1 LSSRY
6 FDIKGQNYIFN
17 LWSHILTL
25 HSLITNG
32 SMISESRLTGFAF
45 ITLILTA
52 AVACNNRAGQET
64 KTADVLGTDSIT
76 TCVSHGIPSRAAA
89 IAESEKKHTFLGAD
103 DATMVYIAAGTFLM
117 GTTDF
122 ADASPVHEVTVGGFW
137 MDEHEVTNAQ
147 FARFVAATGYQT
159 IAERPLDPK
168 DFPNVPLDALQPGSA
183 VFTPPDQV
191 AGLNNHLQW
200 WRYVNG
206 ASWRHPEGP
215 GSDIRGREA
224 EPVVHIAYEDAAAFA
239 KWAGK
244 RLPTEAEWEY
254 AARAGQ
260 SNAKYYWG
268 NDLKPGGKWI
278 ANVYQGSFPT
288 EDSGE
293 DGYQGVAPVKSYQ
306 PNAWGLYDMDGN
318 VWEWCSDYYRPD
330 YYENSPTENPKGP
343 VNSHDPMEPGTV
355 KRVQRG
361 GSFLCN
367 EQYCERYIAGSRGKG
382 EISSGSNNLGF
393 RCVSDRPAPEN

>member
-1 LSSRY
+1 MALEYR
-6 FDIKGQNYIFN
+6 FI
-17 LWSHILTL
+17 
-25 HSLITNG
+25 
-32 SMISESRLTGFAF
+32 GFVSVA
-45 ITLILTA
+45 L
-52 AVACNNRAGQET
+52 AVVLVTACNQTQKAEQVAG
-64 KTADVLGTDSIT
+64 GTDVDSAA

-103 DATMVYIAAGTFLM
+103 DAAMVYIQGGTFLM
-117 GTTDF
+117 GTADF
-122 ADASPVHEVTVGGFW
+122 ADASPVHEVAVDGFW

-159 IAERPLDPK
+159 VAERPLDPK
-168 DFPNVPLDALQPGSA
+168 DFPDVPLDALQPGSA
-183 VFTPPDQV
+183 VFTPPNQAV
-191 AGLNNHLQW
+191 GLANHLQW

-215 GSDIRGREA
+215 GSGIRDRES

-254 AARAGQ
+254 AARAGH
-260 SNAKYYWG
+260 SNSTYYWG
-268 NDLKPGGKWI
+268 NDLKPKGQWV
-278 ANVYQGSFPT
+278 ANVYQGNFPV
-288 EDSGE
+288 EDKGE
-293 DGYQGVAPVKSYQ
+293 DGYKGVAPVKSYQ

-330 YYENSPTENPKGP
+330 YYKNSPSANPKGP
-343 VNSHDPMEPGTV
+343 TDSYDPMEPGAV

-393 RCVSDRPAPEN
+393 RCVSDQPPPSSD

>member
-1 LSSRY
+1 MASDNPFIGLLSV
-6 FDIKGQNYIFN
+6 
-17 LWSHILTL
+17 T
-25 HSLITNG
+25 ITALLA
-32 SMISESRLTGFAF
+32 I
-45 ITLILTA
+45 
-52 AVACNNRAGQET
+52 ACNQTQHSEEAAESMG
-64 KTADVLGTDSIT
+64 VDSAAM
-76 TCVSHGIPSRAAA
+76 CVSHGIPSRAAA
-89 IAESEKKHTFLGAD
+89 IAESDKKHAFLGAD
-103 DATMVYIAAGTFLM
+103 DATMVYIKGGTFVM
-117 GTTDF
+117 GAVGF
-122 ADASPVHEVTVGGFW
+122 ADASPAHEVTVDGFW

-159 IAERPLDPK
+159 VAERPLDPK

-183 VFTPPDQV
+183 VFTPPSQSV
-191 AGLNNHLQW
+191 NLGNHLQW

-215 GSDIRGREA
+215 GSNIKGRES

-254 AARAGQ
+254 AARAGN
-260 SNAKYYWG
+260 SNSKYYWG
-268 NDLKPGGKWI
+268 DELKPGGQWM
-278 ANVYQGSFPT
+278 ANVYQGSFPI
-288 EDSGE
+288 EDKGE
-293 DGYQGVAPVKSYQ
+293 DGYKGAAPVKSYQ
-306 PNAWGLYDMDGN
+306 PNPWGLYDMDGN

-330 YYENSPTENPKGP
+330 YYENSPSKNPTGP
-343 VNSHDPMEPGTV
+343 SDSYDPMEPGTV

-367 EQYCERYIAGSRGKG
+367 EQYCERYVAGSRGKG

-393 RCVSDRPAPEN
+393 RCVSDEPAPQD